1 MVLGLWTRYSSR
13 RRWGKKLSLFRL
25 KYLGLVAAVVGCPD
39 DLLRLQDHHVGDV
52 EEITYLIEQQLF
64 AFGHRDILPHHDHA
78 IGSTTSGWTI
88 VKLGHVFRT
97 QPPVLE
103 LPRLHNGFFDIVG
116 PLPWLGL
123 NRVGGGPRQGLPRR
137 GWQILGHGLQV
148 RRSIEAED
156 KPVAGSV
163 PTVEVFAL

>member
-78 IGSTTSGWTI
+78 IGLTTSGWTI

-123 NRVGGGPRQGLPRR
+123 NRVGGGARHGQPPRSLHKPPHRRHRPR
-137 GWQILGHGLQV
+137 
-148 RRSIEAED
+148 
-156 KPVAGSV
+156 SV
-163 PTVEVFAL
+163 EY